1 MNDMAM
7 GDHDDDGNLRGSMHE
22 DDARHDRRSMMRKLH
37 SRTRNRSFTDQHGGG
52 GNDAAA
58 DGGDLDDSYAN
69 EILEE
74 VQAAHEEDEY
84 NLAGRVEDGEEVM
97 DALNQALTSP
107 PANWW
112 SMRKQWQNRTR
123 RGGGGGRGV
132 MNFLGNNNSGHDMGD
147 DDAEQTYADEQDENL
162 TALDYAGIDSSARS
176 ASGALLGRSDAGVVG
191 HPVMTEAPIDIG
203 YDVAAYRK
211 NPFLRSGKRKRS
223 PTVVY
228 VTKETLHKRRAQQV
242 AYLIAALS
250 TVFLFMFF
258 LEQRKLSHYAMVQS
272 PISLSAYLAGEG
284 TELKDK
290 KGEYTTGLEDLGLQ
304 ELASAEVAE
313 VQFNEP
319 AEGEQQPVVEVG
331 GDAAGLPGQLQ
342 HQPPVFP
349 EDRFDTLRRLVVEQG
364 ASEDSVFDIQPMTPQ
379 RKALNWLAFEDG
391 MRLTPDNDH
400 WIKKIVQRYALAT
413 FYFSTNGQT
422 WDNSYHFLTE
432 IDECNWNGK
441 VKNYIIGAGWCNGG
455 YIQILALWDNNLTGR
470 LPPELGALTT
480 LRTLSVFDNHLKEP
494 PPESLTKL
502 VGLWKLHLQKN
513 DFRGDDISYLCGKIP
528 HLKELKSD
536 CGKKG
541 GVVCPCCTECGYN
554 ARTAFP
560 EH

>member
-84 NLAGRVEDGEEVM
+84 NLAGRADG
-97 DALNQALTSP
+97 
-107 PANWW
+107 
-112 SMRKQWQNRTR
+112 
-123 RGGGGGRGV
+123 GV

-441 VKNYIIGAGWCNGG
+441 VKNCEFS
-455 YIQILALWDNNLTGR
+455 LDLT
-470 LPPELGALTT
+470 
-480 LRTLSVFDNHLKEP
+480 
-494 PPESLTKL
+494 
-502 VGLWKLHLQKN
+502 
-513 DFRGDDISYLCGKIP
+513 
-528 HLKELKSD
+528 
-536 CGKKG
+536 
-541 GVVCPCCTECGYN
+541 
-554 ARTAFP
+554 
-560 EH
+560 

>member
-1 MNDMAM
+1 MSRLQSQQLIVKLEAKMNM
-7 GDHDDDGNLRGSMHE
+7 GDHDGNLRGSMHE

-37 SRTRNRSFTDQHGGG
+37 SRSRNRSFTDHGGG
-52 GNDAAA
+52 GHDAADD
-58 DGGDLDDSYAN
+58 DGELDDSLAN

-84 NLAGRVEDGEEVM
+84 NLSGRVEDGEEVM

-107 PANWW
+107 PPVWW
-112 SMRKQWQNRTR
+112 SMRKQWQKKR

-132 MNFLGNNNSGHDMGD
+132 MNFLNNSGHDMGD
-147 DDAEQTYADEQDENL
+147 DDADQTYADEQDENM
-162 TALDYAGIDSSARS
+162 TALDYAGLDSSARS
-176 ASGALLGRSDAGVVG
+176 AGEALLGRSDAGVVG
-191 HPVMTEAPIDIG
+191 HPVMMEAPIDIG

-228 VTKETLHKRRAQQV
+228 VTKETLHRRRAQQV
-242 AYLIAALS
+242 AYLLAAVS

-258 LEQRKLSHYAMVQS
+258 LEQRKLSHYAMVQT

-284 TELKDK
+284 TELKDRR
-290 KGEYTTGLEDLGLQ
+290 GDSYTTGLEHLGLQ

-319 AEGEQQPVVEVG
+319 AEGQQEPVMEVG
-331 GDAAGLPGQLQ
+331 GDFAGLPAQLN
-342 HQPPVFP
+342 FP

-364 ASEDSVFDIQPMTPQ
+364 ASEDSVFDVQPMTPQ

-422 WDNSYHFLTE
+422 WDNSYHFLTG
-432 IDECNWNGK
+432 IDECSWNGK
-441 VKNYIIGAGWCNGG
+441 VKNCKSLFTWFDCL
-455 YIQILALWDNNLTGR
+455 LAR
-470 LPPELGALTT
+470 E
-480 LRTLSVFDNHLKEP
+480 SQ
-494 PPESLTKL
+494 PES
-502 VGLWKLHLQKN
+502 
-513 DFRGDDISYLCGKIP
+513 
-528 HLKELKSD
+528 
-536 CGKKG
+536 
-541 GVVCPCCTECGYN
+541 
-554 ARTAFP
+554 
-560 EH
+560 